1 MPSKKKETRGAPRK
15 PEAEKMNNF
24 IMIGFTKK
32 ESADVKRAAKK
43 LDMSRSRF
51 VAEASANQH
60 EVRDGG
66 RWTARFSAP
75 FLYLLFIGDVFNG
88 REYRGRIY

>member
-51 VAEASANQH
+51 VAEASAKAALKVNAQPA
-60 EVRDGG
+60 VRLV
-66 RWTARFSAP
+66 AKK
-75 FLYLLFIGDVFNG
+75 
-88 REYRGRIY
+88 